1 MTRLKQT
8 LFLAAMALALSSQAQ
23 SECATPEAPI
33 IPDGN
38 VASQDELVAA
48 QKAMKAYQATLIE
61 HRECL
66 AGMDAAVVPDSEE
79 AEQQTASILAAYNAS
94 VDSEQAVA
102 EQFNAAVR
110 AFKAR

>member
-1 MTRLKQT
+1 MIKLKQT
-8 LFLAAMALALSSQAQ
+8 LFVTSLALALSTQAQ
-23 SECATPEAPI
+23 AECVTPEAPI

-38 VASQDELVAA
+38 VASQDELVSA
-48 QKAMKAYQATLIE
+48 QRAMKAYQGTLVE
-61 HRECL
+61 YRECL
-66 AGMDAAVVPDSEE
+66 AGMDAAVVPESEE

-94 VDSEQAVA
+94 VDSEESVA

>member
-1 MTRLKQT
+1 MIKLKKT
-8 LFLAAMALALSSQAQ
+8 LFVAAMALALSTQAQ
-23 SECATPEAPI
+23 AECETPQAPI
-33 IPDGN
+33 VPDGN

-48 QKAMKAYQATLIE
+48 QQAMKSYQGTLVE
-61 HRECL
+61 YRECL
-66 AGMDAAVVPDSEE
+66 AGMDSAVAPDSEE

-94 VDSEQAVA
+94 VDSEQLVA